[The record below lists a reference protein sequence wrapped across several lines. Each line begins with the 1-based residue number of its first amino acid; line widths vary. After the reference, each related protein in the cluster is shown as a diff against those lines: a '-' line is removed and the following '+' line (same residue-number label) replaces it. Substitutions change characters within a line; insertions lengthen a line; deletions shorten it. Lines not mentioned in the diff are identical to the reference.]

1 MKVVSFKIDVDLLN
15 EVDRVAKAMNVSR
28 STVIRAALEKYI
40 ESIQRMLPGIGAIAI
55 E

>member
-1 MKVVSFKIDVDLLN
+1 MKVVSFKIDVDLLK

-28 STVIRAALEKYI
+28 STVIRAALEKYL
-40 ESIQRMLPGIGAIAI
+40 ESIRRMLPGIGAIAI